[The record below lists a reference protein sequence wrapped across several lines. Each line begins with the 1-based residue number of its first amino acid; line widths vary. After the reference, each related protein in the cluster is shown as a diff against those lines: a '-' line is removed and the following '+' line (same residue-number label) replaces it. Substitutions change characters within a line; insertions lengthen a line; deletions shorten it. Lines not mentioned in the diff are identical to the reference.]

1 MPGGFGRDYNR
12 RRKAEG
18 AMANA
23 VGISETNVEKRA
35 SRQEGEGEGE
45 GEGGKEEGKES
56 VGSWID
62 TTYESNVYST
72 LLSVDTRYVESPSN
86 ILDLVC

>member
-1 MPGGFGRDYNR
+1 MVSGSELDVVGTSALSAARALRDSSVVPGGFGRDYNR

-23 VGISETNVEKRA
+23 VGISETNVEKKA
-35 SRQEGEGEGE
+35 SRQEGEGE

-56 VGSWID
+56 VVG
-62 TTYESNVYST
+62 
-72 LLSVDTRYVESPSN
+72 
-86 ILDLVC
+86 

>member
-1 MPGGFGRDYNR
+1 MPGGFGRDYKTG
-12 RRKAEG
+12 RKAEG

-35 SRQEGEGEGE
+35 SRQEGEGE

-72 LLSVDTRYVESPSN
+72 LLSVDTRYLESPSN

>member
-1 MPGGFGRDYNR
+1 MVSGSELDVVGTSALSAARALRECRAWWVRSRLQQTG

-35 SRQEGEGEGE
+35 SRQEGEGEGQ
-45 GEGGKEEGKES
+45 GGKEEGKES
-56 VGSWID
+56 VVG
-62 TTYESNVYST
+62 
-72 LLSVDTRYVESPSN
+72 
-86 ILDLVC
+86 